1 MEAAASD
8 FDAVYKIILVG
19 DTGVGKSSILA
30 RPTTTTDAPPP
41 PPPPP
46 TVGVD
51 FSFRTLEVDG
61 KRVRLHLW
69 DATGKPQYRMIT
81 TSYQRVA
88 HVIIFCYDV
97 TRPDT
102 MCTRP
107 PCAPARTRTRR
118 PASSHAPTARRSGL
132 RTWADEASKLAPSH
146 VARLLVGCKAD
157 ARADDSV
164 SIDAARRFGAQM
176 GIGVRSVLETSA
188 VTGANQFVE
197 RKPARHRLTRSRPP
211 QAPISPSSSRSPRGV
226 RRNQSARPLSRATA
240 SPRRPSDNN
249 NNSR

>member
-1 MEAAASD
+1 MAEAAASD

-30 RPTTTTDAPPP
+30 RPTTATDAPPP

-88 HVIIFCYDV
+88 HVIVFCYDL

-107 PCAPARTRTRR
+107 PCAPCVRPRRATPHRAQERAAHVGGRGVEAR
-118 PASSHAPTARRSGL
+118 AVARR
-132 RTWADEASKLAPSH
+132 T
-146 VARLLVGCKAD
+146 
-157 ARADDSV
+157 
-164 SIDAARRFGAQM
+164 
-176 GIGVRSVLETSA
+176 
-188 VTGANQFVE
+188 
-197 RKPARHRLTRSRPP
+197 
-211 QAPISPSSSRSPRGV
+211 
-226 RRNQSARPLSRATA
+226 
-240 SPRRPSDNN
+240 SPRRLQG
-249 NNSR
+249 RRARR

>member
-1 MEAAASD
+1 MAEAAASD

-30 RPTTTTDAPPP
+30 RPTTATDAPPP

-88 HVIIFCYDV
+88 HVIVFCYDL

-107 PCAPARTRTRR
+107 PCAPCVRPRRATPPPRAGAGCARGRTRR
-118 PASSHAPTARRSGL
+118 RSSRRRTSHVSSSAARPTRAPMTAYLSTRRAGSARSSGSAS
-132 RTWADEASKLAPSH
+132 APS
-146 VARLLVGCKAD
+146 
-157 ARADDSV
+157 
-164 SIDAARRFGAQM
+164 
-176 GIGVRSVLETSA
+176 
-188 VTGANQFVE
+188 
-197 RKPARHRLTRSRPP
+197 SRP
-211 QAPISPSSSRSPRGV
+211 
-226 RRNQSARPLSRATA
+226 RP
-240 SPRRPSDNN
+240 
-249 NNSR
+249 

>member
-107 PCAPARTRTRR
+107 PCRAPARERTRR
-118 PASSHAPTARRSGL
+118 PRRATPPPCAGAGCARGRTRRLNSPRLTSHGCSS
-132 RTWADEASKLAPSH
+132 
-146 VARLLVGCKAD
+146 
-157 ARADDSV
+157 
-164 SIDAARRFGAQM
+164 AAR
-176 GIGVRSVLETSA
+176 
-188 VTGANQFVE
+188 
-197 RKPARHRLTRSRPP
+197 PTR
-211 QAPISPSSSRSPRGV
+211 APMI
-226 RRNQSARPLSRATA
+226 AYL
-240 SPRRPSDNN
+240 
-249 NNSR
+249 